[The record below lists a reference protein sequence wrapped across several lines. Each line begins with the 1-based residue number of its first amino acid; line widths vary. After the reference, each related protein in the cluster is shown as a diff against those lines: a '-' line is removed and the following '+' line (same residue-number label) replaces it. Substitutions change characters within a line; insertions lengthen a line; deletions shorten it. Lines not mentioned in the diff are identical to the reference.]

1 MSHSSFFFFFGASKK
16 IVMIGTLK
24 TSTPTDFKLEAPSV
38 PKVDALCV
46 VLVDLPSE
54 VQGVVG

>member
-1 MSHSSFFFFFGASKK
+1 
-16 IVMIGTLK
+16 MIGTLG

-46 VLVDLPSE
+46 VLVDLPNE
-54 VQGVVG
+54 VQVVVG